1 MDSEVEFDSDMI
13 DERYD
18 SNEPV
23 DKSSPESVIIRKSF
37 PESWIFD
44 TYSDIGYEFN
54 II

>member
-1 MDSEVEFDSDMI
+1 MI

-23 DKSSPESVIIRKSF
+23 YIRESSHESVTIRKSF

-44 TYSDIGYEFN
+44 TYSDIGYEFKN
-54 II
+54 I